1 MGNIK
6 SMQLYTNVERV
17 FNELAELGKGKNDP
31 LSVEEVSSLDQ
42 LPYHGTDALDTAI
55 RLIDI
60 SPEQSLLEIGSG
72 IGGPARYLASKSG
85 AHITALELQ
94 ADQNQIAQQLSQRC
108 GISQNLSH
116 ECGDFLTYDWG
127 DRRFDAVVS
136 WLALYHIPARQNM
149 LSRCHDVLKTDG
161 KFYTEDLCRK
171 GEFSDEEKQ
180 ELERELYAITL
191 PEISAY
197 TDDLKAIG
205 FEIESLEDMTDDWR
219 DFTSKR
225 LDAYRA
231 DRARQVRV
239 HGETTVDA
247 LDQFYS
253 AVNKYFQSGKLGG
266 SLLCAKRVD

>member
-1 MGNIK
+1 M
-6 SMQLYTNVERV
+6 
-17 FNELAELGKGKNDP
+17 
-31 LSVEEVSSLDQ
+31 SSFDQ
-42 LPYHGTDALDTAI
+42 LHYHGTDALDTAI
-55 RLIDI
+55 RLIGI

-94 ADQNQIAQQLSQRC
+94 ADQNQMAKQLSQRC
-108 GISQNLSH
+108 GASQNLSH
-116 ECGDFLTYDWG
+116 ECGYFLTYDWG
-127 DRRFDAVVS
+127 DRRFDAIVS
-136 WLALYHIPARQNM
+136 WLALYHIPDRQNM
-149 LSRCHDVLKTDG
+149 LARCLDVQKTSG

-171 GEFSDEEKQ
+171 CQFSVEKKQ

-191 PEISAY
+191 AEISAC
-197 TDDLKAIG
+197 TDDLEAIG
-205 FEIESLEDMTDDWR
+205 FEIESLEDMTDGWR

-225 LDAYRA
+225 LEAYRK
-231 DRARQVRV
+231 DRARHVRV

-266 SLLCAKRVD
+266 IRLCAKRVG

>member
-1 MGNIK
+1 MSNIK
-6 SMQLYTNVERV
+6 SMKLYTNVERV
-17 FNELAELGKGKNDP
+17 YNELAELGRGENDL
-31 LSVEEVSSLDQ
+31 LSVEEVSSFDQ
-42 LPYHGTDALDTAI
+42 LHYHGTDALDTAI
-55 RLIDI
+55 RLIGI

-94 ADQNQIAQQLSQRC
+94 DDQNQIAQQLSQRC

-127 DRRFDAVVS
+127 DRRFDAIVS
-136 WLALYHIPARQNM
+136 WLALYHIPDRRNM
-149 LSRCHDVLKTDG
+149 LARCHDVLKTSG

-171 GEFSDEEKQ
+171 GQFSVEEKQ

-197 TDDLKAIG
+197 TDDLEAIG

-225 LDAYRA
+225 LEAYRK
-231 DRARQVRV
+231 DRVRHV
-239 HGETTVDA
+239 RIHGETSVDS

-266 SLLCAKRVD
+266 IRLCAKRVG